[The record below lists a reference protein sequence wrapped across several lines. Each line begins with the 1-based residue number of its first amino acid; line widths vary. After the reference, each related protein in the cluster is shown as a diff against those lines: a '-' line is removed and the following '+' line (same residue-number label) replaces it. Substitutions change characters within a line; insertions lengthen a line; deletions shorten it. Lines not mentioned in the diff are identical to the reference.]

1 MSTIERSV
9 EIDAPASTAYGVWTR
24 FEQFPKFMEDVEEV
38 RQTDDRHLHWRARV
52 FGQTEEWDAEI
63 TEQIP
68 DKRIAWTS
76 RGGAT
81 NAGVVTFHRLSDDRS
96 KVMLQL
102 QYEPQRLSE
111 KVADA
116 LGVLTRRVEGDLSR
130 FKEFVEARGA
140 QIEAWRGEIPAKPD
154 AAQRQAR
161 REERQS
167 RPEPRADKPPGGGR
181 DA

>member
-9 EIDAPASTAYGVWTR
+9 EIEAPASTAYGVWTR

-38 RQTDDRHLHWRARV
+38 RQTDDRHLHWRASV

-102 QYEPQRLSE
+102 QYEPQHLPE
-111 KVADA
+111 KIGDA
-116 LGVLTRRVEGDLSR
+116 LGMLTRRVEGDLER
-130 FKEFVEARGA
+130 FKQFVEG
-140 QIEAWRGEIPAKPD
+140 EGGELSGWRGEIPAKPD
-154 AAQRQAR
+154 AAQREEKTR
-161 REERQS
+161 RAQ
-167 RPEPRADKPPGGGR
+167 PRRKGGR
-181 DA
+181 SA